1 MLKRE
6 ACMDASDSE
15 RDEAQRAA
23 REMIDDQMR
32 NTMLRIKP

>member
-6 ACMDASDSE
+6 TCVESSDSE

-23 REMIDDQMR
+23 REMIDEQMR
-32 NTMLRIKP
+32 NTMPRIKP